1 MIEFRMF
8 ILLGTSPLLELIT
21 RDLEDVPWWTFR
33 SLSQL
38 NRRIKTSSFVFVLL
52 SELTSLERE
61 RETRQKKRR
70 SETIQYLMKN
80 KFLTVQLSH
89 LHYLV
94 QSRTFLQGG
103 NCFSLCIWSQNQQV
117 QESQMQEN
125 KTLSLVLPENWHF
138 LRGDIKGFQVQII

>member
-8 ILLGTSPLLELIT
+8 ILVSTSPLLELIT

-61 RETRQKKRR
+61 R
-70 SETIQYLMKN
+70 
-80 KFLTVQLSH
+80 
-89 LHYLV
+89 
-94 QSRTFLQGG
+94 
-103 NCFSLCIWSQNQQV
+103 
-117 QESQMQEN
+117 
-125 KTLSLVLPENWHF
+125 
-138 LRGDIKGFQVQII
+138 D